1 MDTPIIIIGAGG
13 HSCVLVELALMLSK
27 TILGITALNE
37 SKLKNYPQI
46 AYLGDD
52 SVISDYSPDEIKL
65 VNGVGAT
72 SPLKNKVRE
81 QLFQKFKN
89 LGYSFETLIH
99 PSAIIAKTVSLG
111 EGTQVMARVVL
122 QPNVIIGHNAIINTG
137 ACIDH
142 DCCIGNH
149 VHVAPG
155 AILSGNVHVGDY
167 SHVGVGVNI
176 IQSIEIGSHAM
187 ICAGTTVTKN
197 VLSSQKVP
205 QL

>member
-1 MDTPIIIIGAGG
+1 MNTPIIIIGAGG
-13 HSCVLVELALMLSK
+13 HACVLVEMAHILSK
-27 TILGITALNE
+27 TIIGVTGE
-37 SKLKNYPQI
+37 SETQLKNYPQI
-46 AYLGDD
+46 TYLGND
-52 SVISDYSPDEIKL
+52 SIISRYSPNEIKL

-72 SPLKNKVRE
+72 SPQKNILR
-81 QLFQKFKN
+81 QQIFQKFKN
-89 LGYSFETLIH
+89 HGYSFETLIH

-111 EGTQVMARVVL
+111 EGAQVMARVVL
-122 QPNVIIGHNAIINTG
+122 QPNTSIGSNTIINTG

-142 DCCIGNH
+142 DCRIGHH

-155 AILSGNVHVGDY
+155 VVLSGNVNVGDY
-167 SHVGVGVNI
+167 SHVGVGANI

-187 ICAGTTVTKN
+187 ICAGTTVIKN